1 MTNVIRVDPR
11 DTARMSDPHALP
23 PLLAADEPAA
33 FSIERPGARGPWV
46 LLCDHASPAIP
57 RALGGLGLG
66 DADRGRHIAWD
77 IGAAALTRQ
86 LAAALD
92 ATAVLQNWSR
102 LVIDCNRPPGAA
114 DSIAAISDGTRV
126 PGNRVDE
133 AERARRRAA
142 IFDPYHNAIRQLLD
156 ARREA
161 GRPTRLL
168 MMHSF
173 TPVYA
178 GCARPW
184 QVGVLYGRDARLA
197 TIVLDALRREPGL
210 CVGENLPYD
219 VSDETDYAVPVHGEA
234 RGLPHVELELRQDLI
249 AQPHGQRHWARRLAT
264 LLAADEA
271 RIAPLDLPRGG

>member
-1 MTNVIRVDPR
+1 MADVQ
-11 DTARMSDPHALP
+11 
-23 PLLAADEPAA
+23 PLKAVHYDLGKVGGLDA
-33 FSIERPGARGPWV
+33 V
-46 LLCDHASPAIP
+46 ASPP
-57 RALGGLGLG
+57 Y
-66 DADRGRHIAWD
+66 D
-77 IGAAALTRQ
+77 
-86 LAAALD
+86 
-92 ATAVLQNWSR
+92 
-102 LVIDCNRPPGAA
+102 VIDA
-114 DSIAAISDGTRV
+114 
-126 PGNRVDE
+126 
-133 AERARRRAA
+133 AERARRQAA
-142 IFDPYHNAIRQLLD
+142 WFTPFHGRVAAFLD
-156 ARREA
+156 ARPA
-161 GRPTRLL
+161 SVVIGV
-168 MMHSF
+168 HSF